1 MYRKDIESNKEAN
14 QLYNKAQKANAAERL
29 AKLKKNKTKKK
40 KEEV

>member
-14 QLYNKAQKANAAERL
+14 QLYKAQKANATERL

-40 KEEV
+40 EQE

>member
-14 QLYNKAQKANAAERL
+14 QLYNKAQKASAAERL

-40 KEEV
+40 KEEA